1 MKSRLPPT
9 AGALRLQQ
17 QRQAKK
23 IIKKA
28 QRKRYYEKK
37 KKKVRALD
45 NRYSTNAHV
54 ELPLKNNNALGNG

>member
-37 KKKVRALD
+37 KKVRALD

-54 ELPLKNNNALGNG
+54 ELLLKNNNALGIG